1 MKSVS
6 KSFLSDNSA
15 VAEEFSSL
23 PALTIVVIGL
33 SIFIV
38 LIAQAYG
45 AYVDREQSNEL
56 FEVANE
62 ILEDLTSHGSLVLAS
77 EGTIDG
83 SVFLNDDSSVK
94 KVEDFF
100 DLKYDGVILLSFDEF
115 SLQLP
120 QNKTIID
127 SVRVSVSKNAAIRLN
142 DLETKNG
149 VVSVIVWRK
158 P

>member
-1 MKSVS
+1 MKSES
-6 KSFLSDNSA
+6 RSFLKDNSA

-33 SIFIV
+33 SIFIM
-38 LIAQAYG
+38 LMAQAYG
-45 AYVDREQSNEL
+45 AYTDREQSHQL
-56 FEVANE
+56 FEVANKIIDDVSAHE
-62 ILEDLTSHGSLVLAS
+62 SFILAS
-77 EGTIDG
+77 EGRIDG
-83 SVFLNDDSSVK
+83 DVFLTNDSSDE

-100 DLKYDGVILLSFDEF
+100 GAKYDGVILLSFDEF

-120 QNKTIID
+120 HNKTISD
-127 SVRVSVSKNAAIRLN
+127 SVRVSVSKNVAIQVN

-149 VVSVIVWRK
+149 VLSVIVWRR